1 MTEQEFNKRRAAA
14 LLAAAHVCP
23 DKLRK
28 VQMLYE
34 AGELMQ
40 AANPYGCNQYGHGW
54 KQAHNGISSKK
65 APKGG
70 SGGKKDEEN
79 EKPADQSKKPTKQ
92 PNKKP
97 HDKKPTQAPKS
108 PSKPTKAPVSNT
120 QPNVPSKPTYA
131 PQQPNVPGQTP
142 AKPETPSKPTFAPQQ
157 KPQAPVKPPTK
168 APTQVPAGTKPKP
181 QPSKVP
187 APTTVQQ
194 EPKAPFAPPTKQP
207 NKAPAQLP
215 SGGAKTPMP
224 TPQQEPV
231 APVQKNPSTPQQQQP
246 SAGAT
251 KPQTAPQQQQS
262 PKPQA
267 QQPQEPPQPTP
278 QQKQPLPAQQ
288 EKQPAA
294 PQQKQ
299 PLPAQQE
306 QQPAPTQQQQP
317 SEGATKPQPAP
328 GQQYAPQQQQT
339 PGEAQQTQPNKAP
352 LKKVPTPQQ
361 QAQQPTPQQGQ
372 QPANQQQAQTTPPQQ
387 NGQQPN
393 KPQTTKNPP
402 ASSQQDIPTAK
413 PIPNSAKQPEQE
425 ATNQSQTEQPMSE
438 ANKKFAAKAEAKVKQ
453 YDKLLSS
460 LDKKIQDAQNQEGSE
475 DLVNKLNGIKD
486 KIKNS
491 RAIAKLAIDLA
502 KEGMDV
508 SKYSKK
514 AWKSPKQYE
523 KEIKDAVDTAKKAA
537 TTPPAKQPATPEQ
550 QYDAQQNNT
559 QNESTKPTDEAW
571 SHFGETGKVN
581 VSPNDKKI
589 ADMIFR
595 QKEVDRWETPSSGE
609 LTPKQMTDLRV
620 GRDKILEDGHK
631 EDVMDKFTGL
641 YFKDINAA
649 QSDKN
654 EYDRLSEED
663 KDVVDTWNEIQ
674 NSQIIPEGTIL
685 SRGCGSGQF
694 GPEGSMPLLDK
705 FAAGY
710 DLTAKDIAEL
720 NAELKKLEGTQFQ
733 NPRSSSSA
741 IDPIKTRQF
750 GPIKIEYVAGK
761 GTRGFYVGD
770 RGYCGDET
778 EIVIGNKNIMTI
790 ISAKVVDGVPYFVM
804 RVDGIPD

>member
-1 MTEQEFNKRRAAA
+1 
-14 LLAAAHVCP
+14 
-23 DKLRK
+23 
-28 VQMLYE
+28 
-34 AGELMQ
+34 
-40 AANPYGCNQYGHGW
+40 
-54 KQAHNGISSKK
+54 
-65 APKGG
+65 
-70 SGGKKDEEN
+70 
-79 EKPADQSKKPTKQ
+79 
-92 PNKKP
+92 
-97 HDKKPTQAPKS
+97 
-108 PSKPTKAPVSNT
+108 
-120 QPNVPSKPTYA
+120 
-131 PQQPNVPGQTP
+131 
-142 AKPETPSKPTFAPQQ
+142 
-157 KPQAPVKPPTK
+157 
-168 APTQVPAGTKPKP
+168 
-181 QPSKVP
+181 
-187 APTTVQQ
+187 
-194 EPKAPFAPPTKQP
+194 
-207 NKAPAQLP
+207 
-215 SGGAKTPMP
+215 
-224 TPQQEPV
+224 
-231 APVQKNPSTPQQQQP
+231 
-246 SAGAT
+246 
-251 KPQTAPQQQQS
+251 
-262 PKPQA
+262 
-267 QQPQEPPQPTP
+267 
-278 QQKQPLPAQQ
+278 
-288 EKQPAA
+288 
-294 PQQKQ
+294 
-299 PLPAQQE
+299 
-306 QQPAPTQQQQP
+306 
-317 SEGATKPQPAP
+317 
-328 GQQYAPQQQQT
+328 
-339 PGEAQQTQPNKAP
+339 
-352 LKKVPTPQQ
+352 
-361 QAQQPTPQQGQ
+361 
-372 QPANQQQAQTTPPQQ
+372 
-387 NGQQPN
+387 
-393 KPQTTKNPP
+393 
-402 ASSQQDIPTAK
+402 
-413 PIPNSAKQPEQE
+413 
-425 ATNQSQTEQPMSE
+425 MSE

-631 EDVMDKFTGL
+631 EDVKDKFTGL

>member
-14 LLAAAHVCP
+14 LLAAAHVCT

-40 AANPYGCNQYGHGW
+40 AANPYGCNQHGHGW
-54 KQAHNGISSKK
+54 KQPHNGISSKK

-70 SGGKKDEEN
+70 TGGKKDEET

-97 HDKKPTQAPKS
+97 QNKKPTQAPK
-108 PSKPTKAPVSNT
+108 PPAKPTKAPVPNT
-120 QPNVPSKPTYA
+120 QPVAPSKPTYA

-142 AKPETPSKPTFAPQQ
+142 AKPKTPSNTAYTPQQ
-157 KPQAPVKPPTK
+157 KPQATVKTPTK

-231 APVQKNPSTPQQQQP
+231 APVQKTPATGKTPSTPQQQQP

-251 KPQTAPQQQQS
+251 KPQTAPQQPQS

-267 QQPQEPPQPTP
+267 QQPQEPQPT
-278 QQKQPLPAQQ
+278 
-288 EKQPAA
+288 

-317 SEGATKPQPAP
+317 SAGATKPQPAP

-460 LDKKIQDAQNQEGSE
+460 LDKKIKKLDFIAHLNKDENLAQS
-475 DLVNKLNGIKD
+475 VNELKAIRDEIK
-486 KIKNS
+486 KS
-491 RAIAKLAIDLA
+491 RAVAKLAIDLA

-514 AWKSPKQYE
+514 AWKSPKLYE
-523 KEIKDAVDTAKKAA
+523 KEINDAIDNAKKKSHTAIPQQQK
-537 TTPPAKQPATPEQ
+537 TPAHVKQDETPTQ
-550 QYDAQQNNT
+550 QDNSH
-559 QNESTKPTDEAW
+559 NESTKPTDKAW
-571 SHFGETGKVN
+571 SHFGETAKVN
-581 VSPNDKKI
+581 VPPNDKKT
-589 ADMIFR
+589 ADMILK
-595 QKEVDRWETPSSGE
+595 QKEVDRFKTPSSGE
-609 LTPKQMTDLRV
+609 LNEKQLTDLRE
-620 GRDKILEDGHK
+620 GRDKLLQNIENSRALSE
-631 EDVMDKFTGL
+631 FTGDGYDEFMNRAQHDREFYKTL
-641 YFKDINAA
+641 SPYEKDT
-649 QSDKN
+649 
-654 EYDRLSEED
+654 
-663 KDVVDTWNEIQ
+663 VDTWNRLQ

-685 SRGCGSGQF
+685 SRGCHSKQF

-705 FAAGY
+705 LDAGH

-720 NAELKKLEGTQFQ
+720 NAELKKLEGTQFT
-733 NPRSSSSA
+733 NPRSSSSSMSPVVA
-741 IDPIKTRQF
+741 DGF

-761 GTRGFYVGD
+761 GARGVYVGKGG
-770 RGYCGDET
+770 R
-778 EIVIGNKNIMTI
+778 
-790 ISAKVVDGVPYFVM
+790 
-804 RVDGIPD
+804 

>member
-70 SGGKKDEEN
+70 SGGKKDEET

-97 HDKKPTQAPKS
+97 QNKKPTQAPKS

-168 APTQVPAGTKPKP
+168 APTQVPAGTAPKP

-187 APTTVQQ
+187 APTPVQQ
-194 EPKAPFAPPTKQP
+194 EPKAPATPPTKQP
-207 NKAPAQLP
+207 NKAPAPMP

-231 APVQKNPSTPQQQQP
+231 APVQKTPVIDKTPSTPQQQQP

-251 KPQTAPQQQQS
+251 KPQPAPLQQTA

-267 QQPQEPPQPTP
+267 QQTQEQKPTP
-278 QQKQPLPAQQ
+278 QQK
-288 EKQPAA
+288 
-294 PQQKQ
+294 
-299 PLPAQQE
+299 
-306 QQPAPTQQQQP
+306 QPAPTQQQQT
-317 SEGATKPQPAP
+317 SEGATKPQTAP
-328 GQQYAPQQQQT
+328 GQQYAPQQQT

-372 QPANQQQAQTTPPQQ
+372 QPAPTQQQQTTPSQQ

-393 KPQTTKNPP
+393 KPQTTKNPT

-413 PIPNSAKQPEQE
+413 PTPNSAKQPEQE

-438 ANKKFAAKAEAKVKQ
+438 ANKKFAAQAEAKVKQ